1 MIWAPWRKAKKD
13 PLKDAEH
20 QTDDL
25 KQQLRDLRERLL
37 QETVEKVSG
46 DDRCLAFFSV
56 RRCADG

>member
-1 MIWAPWRKAKKD
+1 MIWAPWRKDKKD

-20 QTDDL
+20 TTDDL

-46 DDRCLAFFSV
+46 DDR
-56 RRCADG
+56 

>member
-1 MIWAPWRKAKKD
+1 MIWTPWRKDKKD

-20 QTDDL
+20 TTDDL

-46 DDRCLAFFSV
+46 DDR
-56 RRCADG
+56 